1 MSDFLD
7 TVGVDRSTF
16 AKPEGPAVLEI
27 TAEHLNPNGG
37 VHGGVIATLVDTAMG
52 VAARHRLGDGR
63 HVVTVSLTI
72 NFLNPAVVGDVLLIT
87 PTVSRVGSRLIF
99 TGAEVVRSSDRTI
112 IAQAIGSFAIIP

>member
-7 TVGVDRSTF
+7 TIGVGRDTF
-16 AKPEGPAVLEI
+16 AQPEGPAALGI

-52 VAARHRLGDGR
+52 VAARDGLGDGR
-63 HVVTVSLTI
+63 HVATVSLTI
-72 NFLNPAVVGDVLLIT
+72 NYLNPAVVGDVLLVT
-87 PTVSRVGSRLIF
+87 PEVSRIGRRLIF
-99 TGAEVVRSSDRTI
+99 TGAEVVRSSDQVI